1 MTMADRGAE
10 PGQASGAAE
19 PGGAAIEA
27 ALDAGFDAAVA
38 ELGAFCR
45 IPSVSTDPA
54 YGAAMAEASA
64 WVAGRLQRA
73 GFERVE
79 TVPTGGHPVVT
90 AQRCDAPGAPTILVY
105 GHYDVQ
111 PPDPLELWTTPPF
124 EPSQRDGRL
133 FARGVSDDKG
143 PLLIPILAAEAIIR
157 ERGRLPVNI
166 KVLIE
171 GEEECGSPNLAPT
184 VARLKDRLAC
194 DLVVSADGAMWRAD
208 LPSVTVASR
217 GLVALDVVLQGAGKD
232 LHSGRHGGSAP
243 NAVAAL
249 VRLLATLHD
258 ADGRVAVSGFH
269 DGVLLPDPAIL
280 AAIARSHFDAGEYFD
295 GIGAPKPDP
304 LPTGEA
310 LLVRQWLEPTLE
322 FNGIAGGYAGA
333 GTKTVIPAQ
342 ASAKITCRLVAG
354 QEPGE
359 VLAAIRRHLAARAPS
374 GFRLDMP
381 GHGPGSPAFALDP
394 EAPGLAATEAV
405 LAEVLGRPPLR
416 VAMGATIPIGTLFRE
431 QLHAP
436 TVFFSFSTSDEDYHA
451 PNEFFRLENFRRG
464 LTAWVRLLDRLAALP
479 TGGGTV
485 HG

>member
-1 MTMADRGAE
+1 MTVADRGAE

-19 PGGAAIEA
+19 PGGATIEA

-54 YGAAMAEASA
+54 YGAAMAEAAA
-64 WVAGRLQRA
+64 WVAGRLRRA

-111 PPDPLELWTTPPF
+111 PPDPLERWTTPPF